1 MSYTVAV
8 IVPTYNEEYY
18 IEKCIKSIFAQ
29 TYPSSQ
35 MDIMVIDGRSTD
47 ATRKIVQALAEKWPN
62 VRLLDNPG
70 KIQSIAFNIGIA
82 NSSAPYII
90 RLDAHAEY
98 NEKYIELCV
107 NNLSANKQIG
117 DAGGI
122 CNTLPRHNGLIPE
135 ANAILN
141 KSRFGIGGAAFRV
154 GAQAGFVDTVPFG
167 AFPRHVVEEVGGM
180 REDMP
185 RAEDNEY
192 VSRIKKAG
200 YKIYLD
206 PEVISTYY
214 SRDTFSGSVKQMYAN
229 GLSIGQLFYVDRSAI
244 GLRHFVPLVF
254 FLSVIVSAIGAFF
267 WKPFLWLL
275 ILILCAYFICAIGA
289 TVISCCKYG
298 WKFFFVLPVLFFSV
312 HCAYGWGTLV
322 GLFKY
327 LKRYKR

>member
-47 ATRKIVQALAEKWPN
+47 ATRTIVQALAEKWSN

-70 KIQSIAFNIGIA
+70 KIQSIAFNIGVA

-98 NEKYIELCV
+98 NEKYIELCIK
-107 NNLSANKQIG
+107 NLSANNQIG
-117 DAGGI
+117 DAGGV
-122 CNTLPRHNGLIPE
+122 CNTLPRHKGLIPE